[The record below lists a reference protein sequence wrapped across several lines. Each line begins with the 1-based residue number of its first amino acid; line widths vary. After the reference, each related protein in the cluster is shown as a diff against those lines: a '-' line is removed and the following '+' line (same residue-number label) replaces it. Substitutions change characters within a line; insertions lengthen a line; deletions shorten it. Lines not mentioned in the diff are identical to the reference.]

1 MVRSHVRSYAHP
13 LIVCSP
19 AHAYAHMLTRSWYT
33 HYAHPL
39 MVRSHVCSP
48 AHTLTYAHPLMGILI
63 HSPTHGT
70 LICSPAHGMLTCRS
84 TLICSWLHSYAHG
97 TLTMLTYA
105 HLLMVCS
112 HVRSHVRSPIFT
124 HSWYTHPLTV
134 MLMCTL
140 IRSLGML
147 IRSYNIIILI
157 HIICTLWLSQT
168 GTLVVP
174 TVHQTPAS
182 ALSLSQT
189 GTLVVPTV
197 HQTPASALEIE
208 KGLSSQPGHSIS

>member
-1 MVRSHVRSYAHP
+1 MLTCSWVCSYAHP
-13 LIVCSP
+13 LMVHSLCSP
-19 AHAYAHMLTRSWYT
+19 AHGTLTCTLTRSYTHLCSPAYGYTHTLTHSWYTHMLTRSWYA
-33 HYAHPL
+33 HMYAHLL
-39 MVRSHVCSP
+39 M
-48 AHTLTYAHPLMGILI
+48 
-63 HSPTHGT
+63 
-70 LICSPAHGMLTCRS
+70 
-84 TLICSWLHSYAHG
+84 G

-105 HLLMVCS
+105 HQLM
-112 HVRSHVRSPIFT
+112 VRSHVRSPIFT